1 MGGTKGR
8 NPARA
13 EKTCRG
19 RPSRMVDA
27 AFLDIRTESNNDVV
41 KIMEANGTVPNRSAV
56 PDGNLVVENDA
67 RIHLGIEGDHR
78 KREPQQMTMANRLQ
92 RCCGREMALERG
104 KEARS

>member
-1 MGGTKGR
+1 
-8 NPARA
+8 
-13 EKTCRG
+13 
-19 RPSRMVDA
+19 MVDA

-78 KREPQQMTMANRLQ
+78 KGTTADDYGESPTTLLRQRDGAREGKGSKKLGF
-92 RCCGREMALERG
+92 CGRDGPELPP
-104 KEARS
+104 